1 MEYTFSSGAKKFI
14 IALIVAGIAFLGLG
28 LLLDGHH
35 TYIDKDLS
43 LGQRI
48 WTDLLGN
55 GFFFFGI
62 SLGALFFLALQ
73 YAAEAAYTIV
83 YKRVLE
89 AVTKWLP
96 IGLGIIVIVILA
108 GMAHQH
114 HIYHWMDPKVYQEF
128 LPDGKTV
135 NPDYDHIIAH
145 KSNYFNFG
153 DGDGYVHL
161 IRVVAFG
168 LIFVYFMSKFRKNS
182 LLEDEEGGTRIHFKN
197 ITSAAIFLVL
207 FGYGSS
213 ILAWD
218 LLMSTDVHW
227 FSTLYGWYV
236 FAGFWL
242 SSIITTIVLIVYLQS
257 TGKMAWVKKGHLHD
271 LSKWMFALSFLWTY
285 LWFAQFML
293 IWYADIP
300 EEVAPYVA
308 RIQDYKVLF
317 FGMMLINFVL
327 PMVGLMDADAKK
339 KKGLITVIGCIIF
352 ITHWI
357 DVQLLIIPSSMK
369 GEGQIGL
376 VEFGFFFIFL
386 GAFLLVTLKA
396 LAGRPLLVKNHP
408 YLEESKNLYH

>member
-14 IALIVAGIAFLGLG
+14 LTLILGGVVLLGLG
-28 LLLDGHH
+28 LAFDAHYEYSEG
-35 TYIDKDLS
+35 TG

-48 WTDLLGN
+48 WVDLLGN

-62 SLGALFFLALQ
+62 ALGALFFLALQ

-83 YKRVLE
+83 YKRILE
-89 AVTKWLP
+89 ALITWLP
-96 IGLGIIVIVILA
+96 IGLGVILIVILA
-108 GMAHQH
+108 GKFHMH
-114 HIYHWMDPKVYQEF
+114 HIYHWMDPNVY
-128 LPDGKTV
+128 DI
-135 NPDYDHIIAH
+135 NHADYDPIITH
-145 KSNYFNFG
+145 KSNYFNIAAG
-153 DGDGYVHL
+153 DGLMHL
-161 IRVVAFG
+161 IRFLAFG
-168 LIFVYFMSKFRKNS
+168 GIFWYFGAKFRKNS
-182 LLEDEEGGTRIHFKN
+182 LLEDAEGGTRIHFKN

-236 FAGFWL
+236 FAGFWI

-257 TGKMAWVKKGHLHD
+257 KGLMPWVKKGHLHD
-271 LSKWMFALSFLWTY
+271 LGKWMFALSFLWTY

-300 EEVAPYVA
+300 EEVAPYIA
-308 RIQDYKVLF
+308 RIQDYKFVF
-317 FGMMLINFVL
+317 FGMMLVNFAL

-369 GEGQIGL
+369 EQGKIGL
-376 VEFGFFFIFL
+376 IEFGFFFIFL
-386 GAFLLVTLKA
+386 GTFLFVILRSIA
-396 LAGRPLLVKNHP
+396 SRPLLVKNHP